1 MQNYYKGFAKLMKK
15 KDCHPRVLGPY
26 IFRMICAKF
35 AFLPYVLTKPAEA
48 EYIENCICG
57 DVPYS
62 GEFSQ
67 HSIQLP
73 QVGTKEVSFILFRK
87 SSTLCSAQ

>member
-1 MQNYYKGFAKLMKK
+1 MQNSYKGFAKLMKN
-15 KDCHPRVLGPY
+15 RNAIQEFLGPY
-26 IFRMICAKF
+26 SFRVICAKF